1 MFSIAIAV
9 FTSTLS
15 TSLIHFCVSPY
26 VTSIKRLNPEE
37 IEVESLS
44 FVGNPVQ
51 TRVKLTDFARV
62 ESQAFANLF
71 IPKTVTPVTR
81 SMWNWMPKHT
91 RRRFYIHP
99 QQIDEAKTDGSSES
113 PEKSVSSEMAIL
125 QALTQKSG

>member
-1 MFSIAIAV
+1 
-9 FTSTLS
+9 
-15 TSLIHFCVSPY
+15 

-44 FVGNPVQ
+44 FLGNPVQ
-51 TRVKLTDFARV
+51 TRVKMTDFARV

-99 QQIDEAKTDGSSES
+99 QLPEDAKKDGSSELS
-113 PEKSVSSEMAIL
+113 EEMALL
-125 QALTQKSG
+125 QALTQKSR